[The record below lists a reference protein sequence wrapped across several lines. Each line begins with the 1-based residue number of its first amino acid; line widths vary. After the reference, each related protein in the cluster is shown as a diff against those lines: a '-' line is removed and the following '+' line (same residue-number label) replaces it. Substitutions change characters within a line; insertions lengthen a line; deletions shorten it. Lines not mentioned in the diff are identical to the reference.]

1 MKALKTSFFFILATL
16 IFGFAFACKKADPHK
31 IIKGV
36 ELQFAQGETK
46 DTVKSDFTVP
56 TKIDKFKINWQ
67 SSNDK
72 VVQIDEDGKVLVA
85 RQDNDET
92 VNLTAQI
99 EDAKKTFT
107 ITVLKK
113 DGTQPTPDPEGNKV
127 DKAEFDITIAD
138 GERLAALDFIN
149 KAPEMVEKDKEYVR
163 TSTDKNKFV
172 ARLNALKAADSQNLS
187 KNELKEYNIFKN
199 QVTQNLTKI
208 ATGTRQDGY
217 ISNSQAQKVL
227 ASAKS
232 YLAMTWSEKDA
243 SEFDEGTKYIKATDA
258 KKQELDTLYKTVSKY
273 TFDRVPTN
281 EEKAKYEELKTKL
294 DEVKKLVTEG
304 TKKLED
310 GKNITADVNANVQKA
325 IELTQLEWI
334 NRIPSEVK
342 KDKQYVHASQK
353 QLNELKAQIG
363 DIQEKLNDHKF
374 DMASKEL
381 QAEFNSFKAL
391 VQKYQNLVKTGLQD
405 SLKDEAESVLD
416 KAKEIK
422 DLPFENKE
430 PDQVS
435 GKYIKADQEK
445 RTEFNAAYNPVSKVK
460 VEKWEEGYTKQQAE
474 QLQILKK
481 LVEELVK
488 LITEGAKPEDPS
500 SMKLTKHYNFT
511 EKFVNAKGGYSEK
524 SQLVPNKVT
533 GSDDTLKVKGVNK
546 SGKVGFTINKNDPAK
561 FSYIEMELGKTTA
574 KSKIEFLMSKWTN
587 KSDINKFEKLEI
599 QYRVNGEWKTA
610 KEITDINEFDGKL
623 CSVEI
628 DKSADALRLRLSASS
643 APKDNSHHRF
653 ELKEIKIYY

>member
-1 MKALKTSFFFILATL
+1 MKALKASFFFILAAL

-56 TKIDKFKINWQ
+56 TKIDKFKIKWQ

-85 RQDNDET
+85 RQDNDEA
-92 VNLTAQI
+92 VKLTAQI

-113 DGTQPTPDPEGNKV
+113 DGSQPTPPQPNKV
-127 DKAEFDITIAD
+127 DKAEFDKTIAD
-138 GERLAALDFIN
+138 GERLAALDFMN

-187 KNELKEYNIFKN
+187 KNELKEYNILKS
-199 QVTQNLTKI
+199 QVTQNLAKI
-208 ATGTRQDGY
+208 TTGARQDGY
-217 ISNSQAQKVL
+217 ISNSQAQKLL

-232 YLAMTWSEKDA
+232 YLAMIWSDKDA

-294 DEVKKLVTEG
+294 EEVKKLETKG

-310 GKNITADVNANVQKA
+310 GKNITAEVSATVQYA
-325 IELTQLEWI
+325 IQLTKLEWI
-334 NRIPSEVK
+334 SRIPSEVK

-353 QLNELKAQIG
+353 QLNELKSQIE

-374 DMASKEL
+374 YMASKEL
-381 QAEFNSFKAL
+381 QAEFNNFKTL
-391 VQKYQNLVKTGLQD
+391 VQKYQSLVKTGEQN
-405 SLKDEAESVLD
+405 SLKDEAKRVLD

-435 GKYIKADQEK
+435 GKYVKADQAK
-445 RTEFNAAYNPVSKVK
+445 RTEFNDAYNPVAKVK
-460 VEKWEEGYTKQQAE
+460 LEKWEEGYTKQQAE
-474 QLQILKK
+474 QLEALKK
-481 LVEELVK
+481 LVEEL
-488 LITEGAKPEDPS
+488 LITEGTKPEDPN
-500 SMKLTKHYNFT
+500 SMKLTKHYDFT
-511 EKFVNAKGGYSEK
+511 KSPAGSGYK
-524 SQLVPNKVT
+524 SRTQKVKNQIT
-533 GSDDTLKVKGVNK
+533 GSDDTLKFKGVSAS
-546 SGKVGFTINKNDPAK
+546 SGKTGFTVAKNDNDT
-561 FSYIEMELGKTTA
+561 FSYIELELGKTA
-574 KSKIEFLMSKWTN
+574 SKSKIEFFMEKWTN
-587 KSDINKFEKLEI
+587 KSGTNKFQKLEI

-610 KEITDINEFDGKL
+610 KEITDINEFDGKIYSL
-623 CSVEI
+623 EI
-628 DKSADALRLRLSASS
+628 GESTDALRLKLSATEK
-643 APKDNSHHRF
+643 PKDNSHHRF
-653 ELKEIKIYY
+653 NIKEIKIYY

>member
-1 MKALKTSFFFILATL
+1 MKALKTSFFFILAAL
-16 IFGFAFACKKADPHK
+16 IFCFAFACKKADPHK

-56 TKIDKFKINWQ
+56 TKIDKFKIKWQ

-85 RQDNDET
+85 CQNNDET

-127 DKAEFDITIAD
+127 DKAEFDKTIAD

-187 KNELKEYNIFKN
+187 KNELKEYNILKG
-199 QVTQNLTKI
+199 QVTHNLTKI

-232 YLAMTWSEKDA
+232 FLAMTWSEKEA

-294 DEVKKLVTEG
+294 EEIKKLVTEG

-310 GKNITADVNANVQKA
+310 GKNITADVSATVQKA

-334 NRIPSEVK
+334 SRIPSEVK
-342 KDKQYVHASQK
+342 KDKHYVHASQK
-353 QLNELKAQIG
+353 QLNELKAQIE

-381 QAEFNSFKAL
+381 QAEFNNFKAL
-391 VQKYQNLVKTGLQD
+391 VQKYQNLVKTGEQN
-405 SLKDEAESVLD
+405 SLKDEAERVLD

-435 GKYIKADQEK
+435 GKYVKADQTK
-445 RTEFNAAYNPVSKVK
+445 RTEFNDVYNPVAKVK
-460 VEKWEEGYTKQQAE
+460 LEKWEEGYTKQQAE
-474 QLQILKK
+474 QLEALKK
-481 LVEELVK
+481 LVEELVP
-488 LITEGAKPEDPS
+488 LISQGTKPEDPS
-500 SMKLTKHYNFT
+500 SMKLTKHYDFT
-511 EKFVNAKGGYSEK
+511 KSSAGSGY
-524 SQLVPNKVT
+524 KVRTQKIKNQIT
-533 GSDDTLKVKGVNK
+533 GSDDTLKFKGVSAS
-546 SGKVGFTINKNDPAK
+546 SGKTGFTVAKNDNDI
-561 FSYIEMELGKTTA
+561 FSYIEMELGKTA
-574 KSKIEFLMSKWTN
+574 SKSKIEFFMEKWTN
-587 KSDINKFEKLEI
+587 KSGINKFQKLEI
-599 QYRVNGEWKTA
+599 QYRANGEWKTA
-610 KEITDINEFDGKL
+610 KEITDINEFDGKTYSL
-623 CSVEI
+623 EI
-628 DKSADALRLRLSASS
+628 GESADAFRLKLSATEK
-643 APKDNSHHRF
+643 PKDNYHHRF
-653 ELKEIKIYY
+653 NIKQIKIYY

>member
-1 MKALKTSFFFILATL
+1 MKALKTSLFFILAAL

-56 TKIDKFKINWQ
+56 TKIDKFKIKWQ

-85 RQDNDET
+85 RQDNNET
-92 VNLTAQI
+92 VNLIAQI
-99 EDAKKTFT
+99 DDAKKTFT

-127 DKAEFDITIAD
+127 DKAEFDKTIAD

-187 KNELKEYNIFKN
+187 KNELKEYNILKN
-199 QVTQNLTKI
+199 QVTQNLAKI

-232 YLAMTWSEKDA
+232 YLAMTWSEKEA

-310 GKNITADVNANVQKA
+310 GKNITADVSATVQNAIQ
-325 IELTQLEWI
+325 LTQLEWI
-334 NRIPSEVK
+334 SRIPSEVK
-342 KDKQYVHASQK
+342 KDKLYVHASRK
-353 QLNELKAQIG
+353 QLDELKAQIEE
-363 DIQEKLNDHKF
+363 IQEKLNDHKF

-381 QAEFNSFKAL
+381 QAQFNNFKGL
-391 VQKYQNLVKTGLQD
+391 VQKYQNLVKTGEQN
-405 SLKDEAESVLD
+405 SLKDEAERVLD
-416 KAKEIK
+416 NAKKIK

-435 GKYIKADQEK
+435 GKYVKADQAK
-445 RTEFNAAYNPVSKVK
+445 RTEFNDVYNPVAKVK
-460 VEKWEEGYTKQQAE
+460 LEKWEEGYTKQQAE
-474 QLQILKK
+474 QLEALKK
-481 LVEELVK
+481 LVEELVQ
-488 LITEGAKPEDPS
+488 LIAQGTKPEDPS
-500 SMKLTKHYNFT
+500 SMKLTKHYDFT
-511 EKFVNAKGGYSEK
+511 KTPAGSGY
-524 SQLVPNKVT
+524 KVRTQKIKNQIT
-533 GSDDTLKVKGVNK
+533 GSDDTLKLKGVSTS
-546 SGKVGFTINKNDPAK
+546 SGKTGFTVAKNDNET
-561 FSYIEMELGKTTA
+561 FSYIEMELGKTA
-574 KSKIEFLMSKWTN
+574 SKSKIEFFMEKWTN
-587 KSDINKFEKLEI
+587 KSGINKFQKLEI

-610 KEITDINEFDGKL
+610 KEITDINEFDGKTYSL
-623 CSVEI
+623 EI
-628 DKSADALRLRLSASS
+628 GESTDALRLKLSATEK
-643 APKDNSHHRF
+643 PKDNSHHRF
-653 ELKEIKIYY
+653 NIKEIKIYY

>member
-1 MKALKTSFFFILATL
+1 MKALKTSFFFIFAAL

-56 TKIDKFKINWQ
+56 TKIDKFKIKWQ

-127 DKAEFDITIAD
+127 DKAEFDKTIAD
-138 GERLAALDFIN
+138 GERLATLDFIN

-163 TSTDKNKFV
+163 TSTDKNKFI

-187 KNELKEYNIFKN
+187 KNELKEYNILKN

-232 YLAMTWSEKDA
+232 YLAMTWSDKDA
-243 SEFDEGTKYIKATDA
+243 SEFDEGTKYIKASDA

-281 EEKAKYEELKTKL
+281 DEMAKYEELKTKL
-294 DEVKKLVTEG
+294 DDVKKLVTEG

-310 GKNITADVNANVQKA
+310 GKNITADVSTTVQNAIRLA
-325 IELTQLEWI
+325 QLEWI
-334 NRIPSEVK
+334 SRIPSEVK

-353 QLNELKAQIG
+353 QLNELKAQIEE
-363 DIQEKLNDHKF
+363 IQEKLNDHKF

-381 QAEFNSFKAL
+381 QAEFNNFKAL
-391 VQKYQNLVKTGLQD
+391 VQKYQNLVKTGEQI
-405 SLKDEAESVLD
+405 SLKDEAERVLD

-435 GKYIKADQEK
+435 GKYIKADQAK
-445 RTEFNAAYNPVSKVK
+445 RTEFNDAYNPVAKVK
-460 VEKWEEGYTKQQAE
+460 QEKWEEGYTKQQAE
-474 QLQILKK
+474 QLEALKK
-481 LVEELVK
+481 LVEELSP
-488 LITEGAKPEDPS
+488 LITQGTKPEDPS
-500 SMKLTKHYNFT
+500 SMKLTKHYDFT
-511 EKFVNAKGGYSEK
+511 KSPAGSGY
-524 SQLVPNKVT
+524 KVRTQKVKNQIT
-533 GSDDTLKVKGVNK
+533 GADDTLKFKGVSAS
-546 SGKVGFTINKNDPAK
+546 SGKTGFTVAKNDNDA
-561 FSYIEMELGKTTA
+561 FSYIEMELGKTA
-574 KSKIEFLMSKWTN
+574 SKSKIEFFMEKWTK
-587 KSDINKFEKLEI
+587 KSGFNKFQKLEI

-610 KEITDINEFDGKL
+610 KEITDINEFDGKTYSL
-623 CSVEI
+623 EI
-628 DKSADALRLRLSASS
+628 GESTDALRLKLSATEK
-643 APKDNSHHRF
+643 PKDNSHHRF
-653 ELKEIKIYY
+653 DIKQIKIYY

>member
-1 MKALKTSFFFILATL
+1 MKALKTSFFFILAAL

-56 TKIDKFKINWQ
+56 TKIDKFKIKWQ

-127 DKAEFDITIAD
+127 DKAEFDKTIAD
-138 GERLAALDFIN
+138 AERLAALDFIN

-163 TSTDKNKFV
+163 TSTDKNKFI

-187 KNELKEYNIFKN
+187 KNELKEYNILKN
-199 QVTQNLTKI
+199 QVTQNLAKI
-208 ATGTRQDGY
+208 TTGTRQDGY

-243 SEFDEGTKYIKATDA
+243 SEFDEGTKYIKAADS
-258 KKQELDTLYKTVSKY
+258 KKQELVTLYMTVSKY

-281 EEKAKYEELKTKL
+281 EEKTKYKQLKTKL
-294 DEVKKLVTEG
+294 EEVKKFVTEG

-310 GKNITADVNANVQKA
+310 GKNITADVSATVQKA

-334 NRIPSEVK
+334 SRIPSEVK
-342 KDKQYVHASQK
+342 KDKQYVHASKK
-353 QLNELKAQIG
+353 QLNELKDQIEE
-363 DIQEKLNDHKF
+363 IQEKLNDHKF

-381 QAEFNSFKAL
+381 QAEFNNFKAL
-391 VQKYQNLVKTGLQD
+391 VQKYQNLVKTGEQN
-405 SLKDEAESVLD
+405 SLKDEAERVLD

-435 GKYIKADQEK
+435 GKYVKADQAK
-445 RTEFNAAYNPVSKVK
+445 RTEFNDAYNPVAKVK
-460 VEKWEEGYTKQQAE
+460 LEKWEEGYTKQQAE
-474 QLQILKK
+474 QLEALKK

-488 LITEGAKPEDPS
+488 LISQGTKPEDPS
-500 SMKLTKHYNFT
+500 SMKLTKHYDFT
-511 EKFVNAKGGYSEK
+511 KSPAGSGYK
-524 SQLVPNKVT
+524 ARTQKIKNQIT
-533 GSDDTLKVKGVNK
+533 GSDDTLKFKGVSAS
-546 SGKVGFTINKNDPAK
+546 SGKTGFTLAKNDNDI
-561 FSYIEMELGKTTA
+561 FSYIEMEFGKTA
-574 KSKIEFLMSKWTN
+574 SKSKIEFFMEKWTN
-587 KSDINKFEKLEI
+587 KSGINKFQKLEI

-628 DKSADALRLRLSASS
+628 GESTDALRLKLSATEK
-643 APKDNSHHRF
+643 PKDNSHHRF
-653 ELKEIKIYY
+653 NIKQIKIYY

>member
-1 MKALKTSFFFILATL
+1 MKALKTSFFFILAAL
-16 IFGFAFACKKADPHK
+16 IFAFAFACKKTDPHK

-56 TKIDKFKINWQ
+56 TKIDKFKIKWQ

-85 RQDNDET
+85 RQDKDEA

-127 DKAEFDITIAD
+127 DKAEFDKTIAD

-163 TSTDKNKFV
+163 TSTDKNKFI
-172 ARLNALKAADSQNLS
+172 ARLNALKTADSQNLS
-187 KNELKEYNIFKN
+187 KNELKEYNILKN

-217 ISNSQAQKVL
+217 ISNSEAQKVL
-227 ASAKS
+227 ALAKS
-232 YLAMTWSEKDA
+232 HLAMTWSEKEA

-281 EEKAKYEELKTKL
+281 EEKTKYEELKTKL
-294 DEVKKLVTEG
+294 EEVKKLVTEG

-310 GKNITADVNANVQKA
+310 GKNITTDVSATVQKA

-334 NRIPSEVK
+334 SRIPSQVK

-353 QLNELKAQIG
+353 QLNELKAQIE
-363 DIQEKLNDHKF
+363 DIQKKLNDHKF

-381 QAEFNSFKAL
+381 QAEFNNFKAL
-391 VQKYQNLVKTGLQD
+391 VQKYQNLVKTGEQN
-405 SLKDEAESVLD
+405 SLKDEADRVLD

-435 GKYIKADQEK
+435 GKYVKADQVK
-445 RTEFNAAYNPVSKVK
+445 RTEFNDVYNPVAKVK
-460 VEKWEEGYTKQQAE
+460 LEKWEEGYTKQQAE
-474 QLQILKK
+474 QLEALKK

-488 LITEGAKPEDPS
+488 LITQGTKPEDPS
-500 SMKLTKHYNFT
+500 NMKLTKHYDFT
-511 EKFVNAKGGYSEK
+511 KSPAGSGYK
-524 SQLVPNKVT
+524 ARTQKIKNQIT
-533 GSDDTLKVKGVNK
+533 GSDDTLKFKGVSAS
-546 SGKVGFTINKNDPAK
+546 SGKTGFTVAKNDNDT
-561 FSYIEMELGKTTA
+561 FSYIEMELGKTA
-574 KSKIEFLMSKWTN
+574 SKSKIEFFMEKWTN
-587 KSDINKFEKLEI
+587 KSGTNKFQKLEI

-610 KEITDINEFDGKL
+610 KEITDINEFDGKTYSL
-623 CSVEI
+623 EI
-628 DKSADALRLRLSASS
+628 GESTDALRLKLSATEK
-643 APKDNSHHRF
+643 PKDNSHHRF
-653 ELKEIKIYY
+653 NIKEIKVYY

>member
-56 TKIDKFKINWQ
+56 TKIDKFKIQWQ

-85 RQDNDET
+85 RQDKDE
-92 VNLTAQI
+92 VVSITAQI

-113 DGTQPTPDPEGNKV
+113 DESQPNPSNKV
-127 DKAEFDITIAD
+127 DKAEFDKTIAD
-138 GERLAALDFIN
+138 GEKLAALDFFN

-163 TSTDKNKFV
+163 ASTKKDKFV
-172 ARLNALKAADSQNLS
+172 ERLNRLKSADSQNLS
-187 KNELKEYNIFKN
+187 KNELKEYKILKE
-199 QVTQNLTKI
+199 QVTQLLGKITK
-208 ATGTRQDGY
+208 GTRQDGY

-243 SEFDEGTKYIKATDA
+243 SEFDEGTKYIKAADS
-258 KKQELDTLYKTVSKY
+258 KKQELNTLYQTVSKY
-273 TFDRVPTN
+273 TFDRVPTS
-281 EEKAKYEELKTKL
+281 EEKAKYEELKNKL

-310 GKNITADVNANVQKA
+310 GKNITQDVSTTVQNAIQ
-325 IELTQLEWI
+325 LTQLEWI
-334 NRIPSEVK
+334 SRIPSEVK

-353 QLNELKAQIG
+353 QLNELKAKIE

-374 DMASKEL
+374 DMANKEL
-381 QAEFNSFKAL
+381 QAEFNNFKAL
-391 VQKYQNLVKTGLQD
+391 VQKYQNLVKTGEQI
-405 SLKDEAESVLD
+405 SLKDEAKRVLD

-435 GKYIKADQEK
+435 GKYVKADQIK
-445 RTEFNAAYNPVSKVK
+445 RTEFNDAYNPVAKVK
-460 VEKWEEGYTKQQAE
+460 LEKWEEGYTKQQAE
-474 QLQILKK
+474 QLEALKK
-481 LVEELVK
+481 LVEELVP
-488 LITEGAKPEDPS
+488 LITQGTKPEDPN
-500 SMKLTKHYNFT
+500 SMKLTKHYDFT
-511 EKFVNAKGGYSEK
+511 KGNAGSNYNARTQKFKN
-524 SQLVPNKVT
+524 QVT
-533 GSDDTLKVKGVNK
+533 GSSDTLNIKGV
-546 SGKVGFTINKNDPAK
+546 STYQGKVGFTIANKDNDA
-561 FSYIEMELGKTTA
+561 FSYIDIELGKTA
-574 KSKIEFLMSKWTN
+574 KKSKIEFLMDKWGLSK
-587 KSDINKFEKLEI
+587 FHKLEI
-599 QYRVNGEWKTA
+599 QYRENGEWKTA
-610 KEITDINEFDGKL
+610 KEITDINEFVGKNY
-623 CSVEI
+623 SVEI
-628 DKSADALRLRLSASS
+628 GETTDALRLRLSATEK
-643 APKDNSHHRF
+643 PKQNKFHRF
-653 ELKEIKIYY
+653 HLKEIKVYC

>member
-1 MKALKTSFFFILATL
+1 MKALKTSFFFIFVAL

-56 TKIDKFKINWQ
+56 TKIDKFKIKWQ

-127 DKAEFDITIAD
+127 DKAEFDKIIAD
-138 GERLAALDFIN
+138 GERLATLDFIN
-149 KAPEMVEKDKEYVR
+149 KAPEMVEKDKKYVR
-163 TSTDKNKFV
+163 TSTDKNKFI

-187 KNELKEYNIFKN
+187 KNELKEYNILKN

-227 ASAKS
+227 TSVKS
-232 YLAMTWSEKDA
+232 YLAMTWSDKDA
-243 SEFDEGTKYIKATDA
+243 SEFDEGTKYIKASDA

-281 EEKAKYEELKTKL
+281 DEMAKYEELKAKL

-310 GKNITADVNANVQKA
+310 GKNITADVSATVQKA

-334 NRIPSEVK
+334 NRISSEVK

-353 QLNELKAQIG
+353 QLNELKAQIEE
-363 DIQEKLNDHKF
+363 IQEKLNDHKF

-381 QAEFNSFKAL
+381 QAEFNNFKAL
-391 VQKYQNLVKTGLQD
+391 VQKYQNLVKTGEQI
-405 SLKDEAESVLD
+405 SLKDVAERVLD

-435 GKYIKADQEK
+435 GKYVKADQAK
-445 RTEFNAAYNPVSKVK
+445 RTEFNDAYNPVAKVK
-460 VEKWEEGYTKQQAE
+460 QEKWEEGYTKQQAE
-474 QLQILKK
+474 QLEVLKK
-481 LVEELVK
+481 LVEELVP
-488 LITEGAKPEDPS
+488 LITQGTKPEDPS
-500 SMKLTKHYNFT
+500 SMKLTKHYDFT
-511 EKFVNAKGGYSEK
+511 KSPAGSGY
-524 SQLVPNKVT
+524 KVRTQKVKNQIT
-533 GSDDTLKVKGVNK
+533 GADDTLKFKGVSAS
-546 SGKVGFTINKNDPAK
+546 SGKTGFTVAKNDNDS
-561 FSYIEMELGKTTA
+561 FSYIEMELGKTA
-574 KSKIEFLMSKWTN
+574 SKSKIEFFMEKWTN
-587 KSDINKFEKLEI
+587 KSGTNKFQKLEI

-610 KEITDINEFDGKL
+610 KEITDINEFDGKTFSL
-623 CSVEI
+623 EI
-628 DKSADALRLRLSASS
+628 GESTDALRLKLSATEK
-643 APKDNSHHRF
+643 PKDNSHHRF
-653 ELKEIKIYY
+653 NIKEIKVYY

>member
-1 MKALKTSFFFILATL
+1 MKALKTSFFFILAAL

-31 IIKGV
+31 SIKGV

-56 TKIDKFKINWQ
+56 TKIDKFKIKWQ

-85 RQDNDET
+85 RQDKDEV

-127 DKAEFDITIAD
+127 DKAEFDKTIAD
-138 GERLAALDFIN
+138 GEKLAALDFIN

-163 TSTDKNKFV
+163 ASTKKDKFV
-172 ARLNALKAADSQNLS
+172 ERLNRLKSADSQNLS
-187 KNELKEYNIFKN
+187 KNELKEYKILKE
-199 QVTQNLTKI
+199 QVTQLLGKITK
-208 ATGTRQDGY
+208 GTRQDGY

-232 YLAMTWSEKDA
+232 YLAMTWSDKDA
-243 SEFDEGTKYIKATDA
+243 SEFDEGTKYIKAADS
-258 KKQELDTLYKTVSKY
+258 KKQELDTLYQTVSKY

-281 EEKAKYEELKTKL
+281 EEKAKYEELKNKL

-310 GKNITADVNANVQKA
+310 GKNITADVNTTVQNA
-325 IELTQLEWI
+325 IQLTQLEWI
-334 NRIPSEVK
+334 SRIPSEVK

-353 QLNELKAQIG
+353 QLNELKAQIE
-363 DIQEKLNDHKF
+363 DIQEKLNEHKF
-374 DMASKEL
+374 HMASKEL
-381 QAEFNSFKAL
+381 QAEFNNFKAL
-391 VQKYQNLVKTGLQD
+391 VQKYQNLVKTGEQI
-405 SLKDEAESVLD
+405 SLKDEAERVLD

-435 GKYIKADQEK
+435 GKYIKADQAK
-445 RTEFNAAYNPVSKVK
+445 RTEFNDAYNPVAKVK
-460 VEKWEEGYTKQQAE
+460 LEKWEEGYTKQQAE
-474 QLQILKK
+474 QLEALKK
-481 LVEELVK
+481 LVEELVP
-488 LITEGAKPEDPS
+488 LITQGTKPEDPN
-500 SMKLTKHYNFT
+500 SMKLTKHYDFT
-511 EKFVNAKGGYSEK
+511 KSPAGSGYK
-524 SQLVPNKVT
+524 ARPQ
-533 GSDDTLKVKGVNK
+533 KVKNQITGADDILKFKGVSAS
-546 SGKVGFTINKNDPAK
+546 SGKTGFTVAK
-561 FSYIEMELGKTTA
+561 DDNETFSYIEMELGRTA
-574 KSKIEFLMSKWTN
+574 SKSKIEFFMEKWTN
-587 KSDINKFEKLEI
+587 KSGINKFQKLEI

-610 KEITDINEFDGKL
+610 KEITDINEFDGKTYSL
-623 CSVEI
+623 EI
-628 DKSADALRLRLSASS
+628 GESTDALRLKLSATEK
-643 APKDNSHHRF
+643 PKDNSHHRF
-653 ELKEIKIYY
+653 NIKEIKVYY

>member
-1 MKALKTSFFFILATL
+1 MKALKTSFFFILVAL

-31 IIKGV
+31 IINGV

-56 TKIDKFKINWQ
+56 TKIDKFKIKWQ

-85 RQDNDET
+85 RQDKDES
-92 VNLTAQI
+92 VKITAQI

-107 ITVLKK
+107 IKVLKK

-127 DKAEFDITIAD
+127 DKAEFDKTIAD

-187 KNELKEYNIFKN
+187 KNELKEYNILKS
-199 QVTQNLTKI
+199 QVTTNLAKI
-208 ATGTRQDGY
+208 TTGTRQDGY

-227 ASAKS
+227 TSVKS
-232 YLAMTWSEKDA
+232 YLAMTWSDKDA
-243 SEFDEGTKYIKATDA
+243 SEFDEGTKYIKAADA

-281 EEKAKYEELKTKL
+281 EEKAKYEELKNKL
-294 DEVKKLVTEG
+294 EEVKKLVTEG

-310 GKNITADVNANVQKA
+310 GKNITQEVNDAVKNA
-325 IELTQLEWI
+325 IQLTQLEWI
-334 NRIPSEVK
+334 NRIPEEVK

-353 QLNELKAQIG
+353 QLNELKAKIE
-363 DIQEKLNDHKF
+363 DIQEKLNDNKF

-381 QAEFNSFKAL
+381 QAEFNSFKGL
-391 VQKYQNLVKTGLQD
+391 VQKYQSLVKTGAQE
-405 SLKDEAESVLD
+405 SLKDEAEIVLD

-422 DLPFENKE
+422 DLPFENKK

-435 GKYIKADQEK
+435 GKYIKADQAK
-445 RTEFNAAYNPVSKVK
+445 RTEFNEAYNPVSKVK

-474 QLQILKK
+474 QLQTLKN

-488 LITEGAKPEDPS
+488 LITEGTKPEDPS
-500 SMKLTKHYNFT
+500 SMKLAKHYDFT
-511 EKFVNAKGGYSEK
+511 KKFTNGKGGYSEK
-524 SQLVPNKVT
+524 SQLVSNQVT

-546 SGKVGFTINKNDPAK
+546 SGKVGFTINKNDPAN
-561 FSYIEMELGKTTA
+561 FSYIEMELGKTAA

-587 KSDINKFEKLEI
+587 KSGVNKFEKLEI

-643 APKDNSHHRF
+643 TPKDNSHHRF

>member
-56 TKIDKFKINWQ
+56 TKIDKFKIQWQ

-85 RQDNDET
+85 RQDKDE
-92 VNLTAQI
+92 VVSITAQI

-113 DGTQPTPDPEGNKV
+113 DESQPNPSNKV
-127 DKAEFDITIAD
+127 DKAEFDKTIAD
-138 GERLAALDFIN
+138 GEKLAALDFFN

-163 TSTDKNKFV
+163 ASTKKDKFV
-172 ARLNALKAADSQNLS
+172 ERLNRLKSADSQNLS
-187 KNELKEYNIFKN
+187 KNELKEYKILKE
-199 QVTQNLTKI
+199 QVTQLLGKITK
-208 ATGTRQDGY
+208 GTRQDGY

-243 SEFDEGTKYIKATDA
+243 SEFDEGTKYIKAADS
-258 KKQELDTLYKTVSKY
+258 KKQELNTLYQTVSKY
-273 TFDRVPTN
+273 TFDRVPTS
-281 EEKAKYEELKTKL
+281 EEKAKYEELKNKL

-310 GKNITADVNANVQKA
+310 GKNITQDVSTTVQNAIQ
-325 IELTQLEWI
+325 LTQLEWI
-334 NRIPSEVK
+334 SRIPSEVK

-353 QLNELKAQIG
+353 QLNELKAKIE

-381 QAEFNSFKAL
+381 QAEFNNFKAL
-391 VQKYQNLVKTGLQD
+391 VQKYQNLVKTGEQI
-405 SLKDEAESVLD
+405 SLKDEAKRVLD

-435 GKYIKADQEK
+435 GKYVKADQTK
-445 RTEFNAAYNPVSKVK
+445 RTEFNDAYNPVAKVK
-460 VEKWEEGYTKQQAE
+460 LEKWEEGYTKQQAE
-474 QLQILKK
+474 QLETLKK
-481 LVEELVK
+481 LVVELVS
-488 LITEGAKPEDPS
+488 LITQGTKPEDPS
-500 SMKLTKHYNFT
+500 SMKLTKHYDFT
-511 EKFVNAKGGYSEK
+511 KGNAGSNYNARTQKFKN
-524 SQLVPNKVT
+524 QVT
-533 GSDDTLKVKGVNK
+533 GSSDTLNIKGV
-546 SGKVGFTINKNDPAK
+546 STYQGKVGFTIANKDNDA
-561 FSYIEMELGKTTA
+561 FSYIDIELGKTA
-574 KSKIEFLMSKWTN
+574 KKSKIEFLMDKWGLSK
-587 KSDINKFEKLEI
+587 FHKLEI
-599 QYRVNGEWKTA
+599 QYRENGEWKTA
-610 KEITDINEFDGKL
+610 KEITDINEFVGKNY
-623 CSVEI
+623 SVEI
-628 DKSADALRLRLSASS
+628 GETTDALRLRLSATEK
-643 APKDNSHHRF
+643 PKQNKFHRF
-653 ELKEIKIYY
+653 HLKEIKVYC

>member
-1 MKALKTSFFFILATL
+1 MKALKTSFFFILAAL
-16 IFGFAFACKKADPHK
+16 IFGFAFACKKPDPHK
-31 IIKGV
+31 IIKDV
-36 ELQFAQGETK
+36 ELKFAQGETK

-56 TKIDKFKINWQ
+56 TKIDKFKIKWQ

-127 DKAEFDITIAD
+127 DKAEFDKTIAD

-187 KNELKEYNIFKN
+187 KNELKEYNILKS
-199 QVTQNLTKI
+199 QVTQNLAKI

-232 YLAMTWSEKDA
+232 YLAMTWSDKDA
-243 SEFDEGTKYIKATDA
+243 SEFDEGTKYIKAADA

-281 EEKAKYEELKTKL
+281 EEKAKYEELKSKL
-294 DEVKKLVTEG
+294 DEVKKLATEG

-310 GKNITADVNANVQKA
+310 GKNITADVSATVKNAIQ
-325 IELTQLEWI
+325 LTQLEWI
-334 NRIPSEVK
+334 SRIPSEVK

-353 QLNELKAQIG
+353 RLNELKAQIK

-381 QAEFNSFKAL
+381 QAEFNNFKAL
-391 VQKYQNLVKTGLQD
+391 VQKYQNLVKTGEQI
-405 SLKDEAESVLD
+405 SLKDTAEQVLE

-435 GKYIKADQEK
+435 GKYVKADQAK
-445 RTEFNAAYNPVSKVK
+445 RTEFNDAYNPVAKVK
-460 VEKWEEGYTKQQAE
+460 LEKWEEGYTKQQAE
-474 QLQILKK
+474 QLEALKK

-488 LITEGAKPEDPS
+488 LIAQGTKPEDPN
-500 SMKLTKHYNFT
+500 SMKLTKHYDFT
-511 EKFVNAKGGYSEK
+511 KSPAGSGY
-524 SQLVPNKVT
+524 KVRTQKVKNQIT
-533 GSDDTLKVKGVNK
+533 GSDDTLKFKGVSAS
-546 SGKVGFTINKNDPAK
+546 SGKTGFTVAKNDNDT
-561 FSYIEMELGKTTA
+561 FSYIEMELGKTA
-574 KSKIEFLMSKWTN
+574 SKSKIEFFMEKWTN
-587 KSDINKFEKLEI
+587 KTGTNKFQKLEI

-610 KEITDINEFDGKL
+610 KEITDINEFNGKTYSL
-623 CSVEI
+623 EI
-628 DKSADALRLRLSASS
+628 GESTDALRLKLSATEK
-643 APKDNSHHRF
+643 PKDNSHHRF
-653 ELKEIKIYY
+653 NIKEIKIYY

>member
-1 MKALKTSFFFILATL
+1 MKALKTSFFFVLAAL

-31 IIKGV
+31 IIKDV

-46 DTVKSDFTVP
+46 DTGKSDFTVP
-56 TKIDKFKINWQ
+56 TKIDKFKIKWQ

-85 RQDNDET
+85 RQDKDEV

-127 DKAEFDITIAD
+127 DKTEFDKTIAD

-187 KNELKEYNIFKN
+187 KDELKEYNILKN

-232 YLAMTWSEKDA
+232 YLAMTWSDKDA

-310 GKNITADVNANVQKA
+310 GKNITADVRATVQNAIQ
-325 IELTQLEWI
+325 LTQLEWI
-334 NRIPSEVK
+334 SRIPSEVK
-342 KDKQYVHASQK
+342 KDKQYVHASRK
-353 QLNELKAQIG
+353 QQDELKAQIEE
-363 DIQEKLNDHKF
+363 IQEKLNDHKF

-381 QAEFNSFKAL
+381 QTEFNNFKAL
-391 VQKYQNLVKTGLQD
+391 VQKYQNLVKTGEQN
-405 SLKDEAESVLD
+405 SLKDEAERVLD

-435 GKYIKADQEK
+435 GKYVKADQAK
-445 RTEFNAAYNPVSKVK
+445 RTEFNDVYNPVAKVK
-460 VEKWEEGYTKQQAE
+460 LEKWDEGYTKQQAE
-474 QLQILKK
+474 QLEALKK
-481 LVEELVK
+481 LVEELVP
-488 LITEGAKPEDPS
+488 LISQGTKPEDPS
-500 SMKLTKHYNFT
+500 SMKLTKHYDFT
-511 EKFVNAKGGYSEK
+511 KTPAGSGY
-524 SQLVPNKVT
+524 KVRTQKIKNQIT
-533 GSDDTLKVKGVNK
+533 GSDDTLKFKGVSTS
-546 SGKVGFTINKNDPAK
+546 SGKTGFTVAKNDNDT
-561 FSYIEMELGKTTA
+561 FSYIDMELGKTA
-574 KSKIEFLMSKWTN
+574 SKSKIEFFMEKWTN
-587 KSDINKFEKLEI
+587 KSNINKFQRLEI

-610 KEITDINEFDGKL
+610 KEITDINEFDGKTYSL
-623 CSVEI
+623 EI
-628 DKSADALRLRLSASS
+628 GESTDALRLKLSATEK
-643 APKDNSHHRF
+643 PKDNSHHRF
-653 ELKEIKIYY
+653 NIKEIKIYY